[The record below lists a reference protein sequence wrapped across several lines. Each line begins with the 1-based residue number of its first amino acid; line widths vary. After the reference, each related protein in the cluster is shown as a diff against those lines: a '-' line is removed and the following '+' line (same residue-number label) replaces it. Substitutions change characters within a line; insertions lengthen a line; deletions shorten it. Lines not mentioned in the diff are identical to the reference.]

1 MSIVIS
7 YSEFLA
13 SMAKILNIS
22 LILLSRTSNSRAL
35 SVDRDGQSDDEIDD
49 DNEGR
54 EAESADEAPH
64 NRTSKRRRDEPE
76 SESHPRITPPR
87 KKTLKRRGGRIPPSN
102 VEVPEDVIKQITIDL
117 S

>member
-13 SMAKILNIS
+13 SMARMLNIS
-22 LILLSRTSNSRAL
+22 LTLLSRIFNSRAL
-35 SVDRDGQSDDEIDD
+35 FADRDGQSDDEIDD

-54 EAESADEAPH
+54 EAESADEVSH

-76 SESHPRITPPR
+76 SESYPRVTSRR
-87 KKTLKRRGGRIPPSN
+87 KKVFKRRGGRIPLSN
-102 VEVPEDVIKQITIDL
+102 VETPEDVIK
-117 S
+117 